1 MKKIKNNIVLIVLLM
16 LLTSYAFAS
25 NTSGEE
31 DLATFANPEGP
42 GVDPGT
48 TPVNGYLLPML
59 VIGVGIGY
67 LLLRKKTA
75 IVN

>member
-1 MKKIKNNIVLIVLLM
+1 MKKIKNNIVLIVILM

-31 DLATFANPEGP
+31 DLVAFANPEGP
-42 GVDPGT
+42 
-48 TPVNGYLLPML
+48 
-59 VIGVGIGY
+59 VGIGY

>member
-1 MKKIKNNIVLIVLLM
+1 MKKMKNNIVLIVLLM

-31 DLATFANPEGP
+31 DLVAFANPEGP